1 MKRTAE
7 VAIVGGGVI
16 GCSIAYHLARLG
28 MKDVAVYERDYL
40 AAGSTGR
47 CGAGVR
53 AQWGTEM
60 NCRLAFESI
69 KRFEHLA
76 EELDYP
82 SIEFKQG
89 GYLILAFSEAQLD
102 QFRKNVSL
110 QNRLGIPSRL
120 VTPDEARRIVP
131 HLGAPDLVGAT
142 FSRTDGHCNPFK
154 VTDAYARAAR
164 RLGVEINTRTE
175 VTGFAVEHGRITRV
189 LTSRGPVNCGH
200 VVNAAGPYSQVIASM
215 AGVPVPVY
223 SQRHQVLVTEP
234 VAPVQ
239 EPMVISFAHG
249 LYCQQTPHGSF
260 IIGLGD
266 PGEPKG
272 FDTGHS
278 WQFISDAAR
287 KIAHVLPPLGG
298 LRVVRQ
304 WSGLYNMTPDA
315 QPILGAAPD
324 PCNFWLAIG
333 YSGHGFMLAP
343 MVGLIMA
350 QEILG
355 HEPEIE
361 VAKRLDLGRFAR
373 GELILEPS
381 VV

>member
-1 MKRTAE
+1 MKRSVE

-16 GCSIAYHLARLG
+16 GCSIAYNLARLG
-28 MKDVAVYERDYL
+28 LTDVAVYERHYL

-60 NCRLAFESI
+60 NCLLASGSI
-69 KRFEHLA
+69 RRFERLA

-89 GYLILAFSEAQLD
+89 GYLILAFSEVQMD

-110 QNRLGIPSRL
+110 QNRLEIPSRL
-120 VTPDEARRIVP
+120 VTPGEARRIVP

-142 FSRTDGHCNPFK
+142 FSNTDGHCNPFK

-164 RLGVEINTRTE
+164 RLGVEINTHTG

-189 LTSRGPVNCGH
+189 LTNRGPVACRH
-200 VVNAAGPYSQVIASM
+200 VVNASGPYSQVTAAM
-215 AGVPVPVY
+215 AGVSLPVY
-223 SQRHQVLVTEP
+223 SQRHQVMVTEP
-234 VAPVQ
+234 VAPMQ
-239 EPMVISFAHG
+239 DPMVISFTHG

-266 PGEPKG
+266 PDEPKG
-272 FDTGHS
+272 FDTGHT
-278 WQFISDAAR
+278 WQFIADAAR
-287 KIAHVLPPLGG
+287 KIAHLLPPLGR

-315 QPILGAAPD
+315 QPILGPAPE
-324 PCNFWLAIG
+324 PSNFWLAVG

-343 MVGLIMA
+343 MVGLIIA
-350 QEILG
+350 QELLG
-355 HEPEIE
+355 QEPEIPA
-361 VAKRLDLGRFAR
+361 VKHLDLGRFAR